1 MSVHWKRQIIEDSTS
16 ILEALKLVDE
26 LLIINVDL
34 FVVNKDG
41 VLLGSLS
48 DGDIRRSILKG
59 ESLQES
65 VMKSMNAN
73 CKFTRSMILSDQER
87 SMLKEKQIRFIPVV
101 DEANKIRNIIDL
113 DHYIGEIPVTAV
125 IMAGGR
131 GERLR
136 PLTDDCPKPLL
147 VIGDKP
153 IIEHNIDRLRKFGV
167 KNVVISINYL
177 GDMLCDYFGDG
188 SEKEMDITY
197 IREDKPLG
205 TAGAIGLI
213 DKIEDD
219 YILVMNSD
227 LLTNIDFA
235 DFFNDFIHANADMAV
250 AATSYQVDIPYA
262 VLEVDDSKQVLS
274 LKEKPRYTYYSNAGI
289 YLLKSELKQRI
300 PYNEF
305 YNITDL
311 MENVIDSGNKLITF
325 PILGYWLD
333 IGKMPDYKKA
343 QEDIKHLNL

>member
-1 MSVHWKRQIIEDSTS
+1 MSIHWKRQIIEDTTS
-16 ILEALKLVDE
+16 ILEALKLME
-26 LLIINVDL
+26 QLKIINIDL
-34 FVVNKDG
+34 FVVNKQG

-59 ESLQES
+59 ESLNVS
-65 VMKSMNAN
+65 VTQSMNTN
-73 CKFTRSMILSDQER
+73 CKYTRTMILSDIEK

-101 DEANKIRNIIDL
+101 DESYIIRNIIDMEQ
-113 DHYIGEIPVTAV
+113 YVGEIPVTAV

-136 PLTDDCPKPLL
+136 PMTDDCPKPLL

-177 GDMLCDYFGDG
+177 GDMLYDYFGDG
-188 SEKEMDITY
+188 SEKEMDISY
-197 IREDKPLG
+197 VREDKPLG

-213 DKIEDD
+213 DKIEDE

-311 MENVIDSGNKLITF
+311 MENVIDSGKKLITF